1 MAADAGTLPESS
13 CSRFGG
19 AELSHP
25 TVAPYGTWRSPIT
38 ADAVSAGSVRL
49 REPRFDGD
57 RLLWLES
64 RPVENGRTVLVER
77 TRNGSVRDVTP
88 DGFDVRSRVHEYGG
102 GSYIAHDGVVF
113 FSNRSDQRLYRQER
127 GQDPL
132 PITPRPPAAA
142 AWRYADGS
150 VTPDGR
156 WIICVRERHEPGSV
170 INELVSVPTDGSSD
184 PIVVAGGHDFYAS
197 PRVSRDG
204 LRLAWINW
212 DHPNM
217 PWDGTELWTVE
228 LLEEGDLGTR
238 RRVAGGP
245 NEAILQPEWAPDGS
259 LYWLSDRTGY
269 WNLYRDNA
277 PVAPIDADCGG
288 PAWNLGLS
296 YYGFL
301 EAGRIALTVTE
312 HGTDQVLLI
321 GPDGS
326 RERLDLP
333 AGTHRGRMATNEKRI
348 IALISGSPRSLDA
361 VRRVNVSTGDTTVVV
376 TAGTLDPTFVSA
388 AREISFRTDDGLTY
402 AFAYPPV
409 NPEFVA
415 PEGEL
420 PPLVVFSHG
429 GPTSA
434 ARPDLDLTIQFF
446 TTRGIAVV
454 DVNYGGSSGYGRR
467 YRQRLRGT
475 WGIVDAR
482 DCIAAARALVQRGL
496 VDGDRM
502 AIRGGSA
509 GGFTTLTALTFHD
522 VFKAGASYYGVGDLE
537 ALARETHKFEAR
549 YLDNLVGPYPQT
561 AGNYRQ
567 RSPIHFTERLSCP
580 LILFQGLEDEVVPPS
595 QAKAM
600 VSALKERGIKY
611 RYLEFPGEQHGFRKA
626 ENIAKALREELAFYG
641 SVLGFEP
648 ESAA

>member
-1 MAADAGTLPESS
+1 MAADGGTLPESS

-25 TVAPYGTWRSPIT
+25 TVAPYGSWRSPLD
-38 ADAVSAGSVRL
+38 ADAVSAGSVRFA
-49 REPRFDGD
+49 EPRFDGD

-64 RPVENGRTVLVER
+64 RPAENGRTVLVER

-102 GSYIAHDGVVF
+102 GSYIANDGVVF

-245 NEAILQPEWAPDGS
+245 NEAILQPEWGPDGS

-269 WNLYRDNA
+269 WNLYRDNT

-312 HGTDQVLLI
+312 HGTDRVLLI
-321 GPDGS
+321 GPDAS
-326 RERLDLP
+326 QEQLDLP

-409 NPEFVA
+409 NPEFLA

-475 WGIVDAR
+475 WGIVDTR
-482 DCIAAARALVQRGL
+482 DCIAAARTLVQRRL

-522 VFKAGASYYGVGDLE
+522 VFQAGASYYGVGDLE
-537 ALARETHKFEAR
+537 ALARETHKFEAH

-600 VSALKERGIKY
+600 VSALKERGIEY
-611 RYLEFPGEQHGFRKA
+611 RYIEFPGEQHGFRKA
-626 ENIAKALREELAFYG
+626 ENIATALREELAFYG